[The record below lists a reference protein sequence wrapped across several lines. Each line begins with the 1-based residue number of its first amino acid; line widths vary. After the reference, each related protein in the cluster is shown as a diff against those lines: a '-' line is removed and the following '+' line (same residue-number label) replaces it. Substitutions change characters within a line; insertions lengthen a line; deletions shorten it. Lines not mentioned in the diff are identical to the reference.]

1 MKTFKFRLQKV
12 MDFREAMESLAKD
25 AYLDARAQRLEAEA
39 VILNIEARR
48 RELLEEPVTT
58 IDAHQAIEA
67 MMIRLDDDVRAQIA
81 AINVLRDEEEQ
92 AMKSW
97 HLAKQEYEVLVKL
110 RDKSKEAWQHEV
122 DLEEQKELDEWTVM
136 RRSA

>member
-1 MKTFKFRLQKV
+1 VKTFKFRLQKV

-39 VILNIEARR
+39 VILNIENRR

-58 IDAHQAIEA
+58 IEGHQAIEM

-81 AINVLRDEEEQ
+81 AINVLRDEEENAMQ
-92 AMKSW
+92 AW
-97 HLAKQEYEVLVKL
+97 HRAKQDYEALVKL
-110 RDKSKEAWQHEV
+110 RDKEQETWRHEA
-122 DLEEQKELDEWTVM
+122 DLEEQKELDEWSVT
-136 RRSA
+136 RRIA

>member
-48 RELLEEPVTT
+48 KDLLTEPCTS
-58 IDAHQAIEA
+58 IESHQAIEA

-81 AINVLRDEEEQ
+81 AIAVLRDEEEQ
-92 AMKSW
+92 LLQDW
-97 HLAKQEYEVLVKL
+97 HKAKQEYEVLVKL
-110 RDKSKEAWQHEV
+110 RDKAQEAWQKES
-122 DLEEQKELDEWTVM
+122 DLEEQKELDEWSVT
-136 RRSA
+136 RRIA